1 MPSAQELEEQL
12 KAQREALAQSVDDLA
27 ERVNPKAQAKE
38 KAEQVRA
45 KPAEAGSSISESL
58 SESLHQFSF
67 IAKEMSEGVRAQA
80 KYYWDRAGEGD
91 SSARVVV
98 ATVGAGAL
106 LVGGAVVKKI
116 FKH

>member
-45 KPAEAGSSISESL
+45 KAAEAGSSISESL

-67 IAKEMSEGVRAQA
+67 IAKEMSEGRTQA

-91 SSARVVV
+91 SSARVMV

>member
-12 KAQREALAQSVDDLA
+12 KAQREALAQSVDDLV

-45 KPAEAGSSISESL
+45 KAAEAGSSI

-106 LVGGAVVKKI
+106 LVSGAVVKKI

>member
-27 ERVNPKAQAKE
+27 ERVNPTAQAKE
-38 KAEQVRA
+38 KAKQVRA
-45 KPAEAGSSISESL
+45 KAAEAGSSI

>member
-45 KPAEAGSSISESL
+45 KAAEPVWFYRQGNERRRT
-58 SESLHQFSF
+58 HP
-67 IAKEMSEGVRAQA
+67 G
-80 KYYWDRAGEGD
+80 
-91 SSARVVV
+91 
-98 ATVGAGAL
+98 
-106 LVGGAVVKKI
+106 
-116 FKH
+116 

>member
-45 KPAEAGSSISESL
+45 KAAEAGSSISESL
-58 SESLHQFSF
+58 HQFGF

-91 SSARVVV
+91 SSARVVL

>member
-45 KPAEAGSSISESL
+45 KAAEAGSSISESL
-58 SESLHQFSF
+58 HQFGF
-67 IAKEMSEGVRAQA
+67 IAKEMSEGVRTQA
-80 KYYWDRAGEGD
+80 KYYWD

>member
-12 KAQREALAQSVDDLA
+12 KAQRVALAQSVDDLA
-27 ERVNPKAQAKE
+27 ERVNPK
-38 KAEQVRA
+38 
-45 KPAEAGSSISESL
+45 AEAGSSISESL

>member
-12 KAQREALAQSVDDLA
+12 KAQREALAQSVDD
-27 ERVNPKAQAKE
+27 

-45 KPAEAGSSISESL
+45 KAAEAGSSISESL
-58 SESLHQFSF
+58 HQFGF
-67 IAKEMSEGVRAQA
+67 IAKEMSEGVRTQA